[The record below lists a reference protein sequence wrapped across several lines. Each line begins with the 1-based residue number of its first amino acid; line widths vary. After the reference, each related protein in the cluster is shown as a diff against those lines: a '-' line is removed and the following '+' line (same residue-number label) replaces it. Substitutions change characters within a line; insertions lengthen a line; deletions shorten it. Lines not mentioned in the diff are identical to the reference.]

1 MKKFLIF
8 ISLIFLFSCGSSNTT
23 NIEKKTFT
31 NKKTAIFFMENILDI
46 EKVKPLLHENFSFTF
61 MGNTIISKKTYN
73 TKDWIDQWN
82 GEIIPA
88 LLPNGIELFIEDV
101 ISDEEGTAV
110 LLKGDAEGINGEY
123 DNDYVFVFKFKDDK
137 IISLVEYNS
146 DLLVAT
152 RLYKNKLVSTDPN
165 KIGDPKEFVE
175 EFLIYFNAE
184 DKLNIEKITSSP
196 FYFNDQKFKKYTDAF
211 NFDGLKSNGWSYSS
225 VIDTK
230 TLFNNGHAALIS
242 FDFARHNKEGEPYL
256 KSKIFYMLTV
266 EEGRWILN
274 GVYTPSPIP
283 MGN

>member
-1 MKKFLIF
+1 
-8 ISLIFLFSCGSSNTT
+8 
-23 NIEKKTFT
+23 
-31 NKKTAIFFMENILDI
+31 MENILDI

-61 MGNTIISKKTYN
+61 MGNTIISKKAYN

-175 EFLIYFNAE
+175 EFLIYFNAQ

-196 FYFNDQKFKKYTDAF
+196 FYFNDQKYNKYTDAF

-242 FDFARHNKEGEPYL
+242 FDFARHNKEGDPYL
-256 KSKIFYMLTV
+256 KSRIFYMLTV
-266 EEGRWILN
+266 EDGRWILN
-274 GVYTPSPIP
+274 GGYTPRPIP

>member
-152 RLYKNKLVSTDPN
+152 RLYKNKLISTDPN

-175 EFLIYFNAE
+175 EFLIYFNAQ

-196 FYFNDQKFKKYTDAF
+196 FYFNDKKYNKYTDAF

-274 GVYTPSPIP
+274 GGYTPRPIP

>member
-123 DNDYVFVFKFKDDK
+123 DNDYVFVFKFKYDK

-152 RLYKNKLVSTDPN
+152 RLYKNKLISTDPN

-175 EFLIYFNAE
+175 EFLIYFNAQ

-196 FYFNDQKFKKYTDAF
+196 FYFNDQQYNKYTDAF
-211 NFDGLKSNGWSYSS
+211 NFDGLKSNGWSYTS

-274 GVYTPSPIP
+274 GGYTPSPIP

>member
-1 MKKFLIF
+1 
-8 ISLIFLFSCGSSNTT
+8 
-23 NIEKKTFT
+23 
-31 NKKTAIFFMENILDI
+31 MENILDI
-46 EKVKPLLHENFSFTF
+46 EKVKPLLHENFNFTF
-61 MGNTIISKKTYN
+61 MGNTIISKKAYN

-175 EFLIYFNAE
+175 EFLIYFNAQ

-196 FYFNDQKFKKYTDAF
+196 FYFNDQKYNKYTDAF

-242 FDFARHNKEGEPYL
+242 FDFARHNKEGDPYL
-256 KSKIFYMLTV
+256 KSRIFYMLTV

-274 GVYTPSPIP
+274 GGYTPGPIP

>member
-46 EKVKPLLHENFSFTF
+46 EKGKPLLHENFSFTF

-152 RLYKNKLVSTDPN
+152 RLYKNKLISTDPN

-175 EFLIYFNAE
+175 EFLIYFNAQ

-196 FYFNDQKFKKYTDAF
+196 FYFNDQQYNKYTDAF
-211 NFDGLKSNGWSYSS
+211 NFDVLKSNGWSYSS

-274 GVYTPSPIP
+274 GGYTPSPIP

>member
-46 EKVKPLLHENFSFTF
+46 EKAKPLLHENFSFTF

-152 RLYKNKLVSTDPN
+152 RLYKNKLISTDPN

-175 EFLIYFNAE
+175 EFLIYFNAQ

-196 FYFNDQKFKKYTDAF
+196 FYFNDQQYNKYTDAF

-225 VIDTK
+225 VIGTK

-274 GVYTPSPIP
+274 GGYTPSPIP

>member
-1 MKKFLIF
+1 MKKFLILF
-8 ISLIFLFSCGSSNTT
+8 SLIFLFSCGNTDTT
-23 NIEKKTFT
+23 NNEKKEVF

-46 EKVKPLLHENFSFTF
+46 DKVKPLLHENFNFTF
-61 MGNTIISKKTYN
+61 MGNTVISKKIYD
-73 TKDWIDQWN
+73 TKNWIEQWN

-146 DLLVAT
+146 DLLTAT

-165 KIGDPKEFVE
+165 EVGDPKEFVE

-184 DKLNIEKITSSP
+184 DKSNIEKITSSP
-196 FYFNDQKFKKYTDAF
+196 FYFNDQKYKKYTDAF

-242 FDFARHNKEGEPYL
+242 FDFARHNKEGNPYL
-256 KSKIFYMLTV
+256 KSRIFYMLTV

-274 GVYTPSPIP
+274 GGYTPSPIP

>member
-61 MGNTIISKKTYN
+61 MGNTIISKKAYN

-175 EFLIYFNAE
+175 EFLIYFNAQ
-184 DKLNIEKITSSP
+184 DKFNIEKITSSP
-196 FYFNDQKFKKYTDAF
+196 FYFNDQKYTKYTDAF
-211 NFDGLKSNGWSYSS
+211 NFDGLKSNGWHYSS
-225 VIDTK
+225 VINTK

-242 FDFARHNKEGEPYL
+242 FDFARHNKEGDPYL
-256 KSKIFYMLTV
+256 KSRIFYMLTV
-266 EEGRWILN
+266 EDGRWILN
-274 GVYTPSPIP
+274 GGYTPRPIP

>member
-152 RLYKNKLVSTDPN
+152 RLYKNKLISTDPN

-175 EFLIYFNAE
+175 EFLIYFNAQ

-196 FYFNDQKFKKYTDAF
+196 FYFNDQKYTKYTDAF
-211 NFDGLKSNGWSYSS
+211 NFDGLKSNGWSFSS

-242 FDFARHNKEGEPYL
+242 FDFARHNKEGDPYL
-256 KSKIFYMLTV
+256 KSRIFYMLTV
-266 EEGRWILN
+266 EDGRWILN
-274 GVYTPSPIP
+274 GGYTPRPIP

>member
-152 RLYKNKLVSTDPN
+152 RLYKNKLISTDPN

-175 EFLIYFNAE
+175 EFLIYFNAQ
-184 DKLNIEKITSSP
+184 DKFNIEKITSSP
-196 FYFNDQKFKKYTDAF
+196 FYFNDQKYTKYTDAF
-211 NFDGLKSNGWSYSS
+211 NFDGLKSNGWHYSS

-274 GVYTPSPIP
+274 GGYTPSPIP

>member
-175 EFLIYFNAE
+175 EFLIYFNAQ

-196 FYFNDQKFKKYTDAF
+196 FYFNDQKYNKYTDAF
-211 NFDGLKSNGWSYSS
+211 NFDGLKSNGWHYSS

-242 FDFARHNKEGEPYL
+242 FDFARHNKERDPYL
-256 KSKIFYMLTV
+256 KTRIFYMLTV

-274 GVYTPSPIP
+274 GGYTPSPIP

>member
-31 NKKTAIFFMENILDI
+31 NKKTAIYIMENVLDI
-46 EKVKPLLHENFSFTF
+46 EKFKPLLHENFNFTF
-61 MGNTIISKKTYN
+61 MGNTIISKKAYN

-175 EFLIYFNAE
+175 EFLIYFNAQ

-196 FYFNDQKFKKYTDAF
+196 FYFNDQKYTKYTDAF
-211 NFDGLKSNGWSYSS
+211 NFDGLKSNGWHYSS
-225 VIDTK
+225 VINTK
-230 TLFNNGHAALIS
+230 TLFNNGYAALIS
-242 FDFARHNKEGEPYL
+242 FDFARHNKEGDPYL
-256 KSKIFYMLTV
+256 KSRIFYMLTV
-266 EEGRWILN
+266 EDGRWILN
-274 GVYTPSPIP
+274 GGYTPRPIP

>member
-1 MKKFLIF
+1 
-8 ISLIFLFSCGSSNTT
+8 
-23 NIEKKTFT
+23 
-31 NKKTAIFFMENILDI
+31 MENILDI
-46 EKVKPLLHENFSFTF
+46 DKVKPLLHENFNFTF
-61 MGNTIISKKTYN
+61 MGNTVISKKAYD
-73 TKDWIDQWN
+73 TKNWIEQWN

-101 ISDEEGTAV
+101 ISDKEGTAV

-146 DLLVAT
+146 DLLTAT

-165 KIGDPKEFVE
+165 EVGDPKEFVD

-184 DKLNIEKITSSP
+184 DKSNIEKITSSP
-196 FYFNDQKFKKYTDAF
+196 FYFNDQKYKKYTDAF

-242 FDFARHNKEGEPYL
+242 FDFARHNKEGNPYL
-256 KSKIFYMLTV
+256 KSRIFYMLTV

-274 GVYTPSPIP
+274 GGYTPSPIP

>member
-152 RLYKNKLVSTDPN
+152 RLYKNKLISTDPN

-175 EFLIYFNAE
+175 EFLIYFNAQ

-196 FYFNDQKFKKYTDAF
+196 FYFNDQQYNKYTDAF

-230 TLFNNGHAALIS
+230 TLFNNGYAALIS

-274 GVYTPSPIP
+274 GGYTPSPIP